1 MFVIVS
7 YDVPDNRRRSK
18 IARTLQDF
26 GGERV
31 QLSIF
36 ECYLTARNRTRLQ
49 ERLTNLIQP
58 DEDSVRFYR
67 LCGQCRANVLLLG
80 RADPIEEP
88 GLRII

>member
-18 IARTLQDF
+18 IARILQDF

-31 QLSIF
+31 QLSVF

-49 ERLTNLIQP
+49 ERLANLIQP
-58 DEDSVRFYR
+58 DEDSVRLYR
-67 LCGQCRANVLLLG
+67 LCDQCRANVLLLG
-80 RADPIEEP
+80 RADPTEEP